1 MGNRGFKDLRIWQI
15 SKDLAVEIYKITN
28 CGQFQ
33 RDFGLRDQIRRAA
46 VSIASNIAE
55 GDERNTNKESIHFFH
70 IAKGS
75 LAELRTQL
83 QIASEIGYLNEVS
96 FAEMDGRLVDLGNM
110 IGAIIKA
117 RKYKGSR

>member
-33 RDFGLRDQIRRAA
+33 RDYGLRDQIRRAV

-55 GDERNTNKESIHFFH
+55 GDERNTNKESIRFFH

-83 QIASEIGYLNEVS
+83 QIASEIDYLNEVS
-96 FAEMDGRLVDLGNM
+96 FVEMDGRLVDLGNM
-110 IGAIIKA
+110 IGGIIKA
-117 RKYKGSR
+117 RRKER